1 MLWLPYLLFPRWIW
15 LLHLDTASVFPHW
28 PVAVSCAVNVRL
40 PIATAEQY
48 LPEQPQ
54 DVWTGRLPTDLG
66 VWQRQDRPRCGLAQ
80 SPRGFLSF
88 SKVGTSYK
96 YPLRSH
102 VMGPEWGGQGPQYVG
117 KVLEKCFTSQPSVLP
132 VATPPVQE
140 QAGVGSKGPAG
151 DAVRTCL
158 FWWAF
163 SYWTCL
169 TNPSRVW
176 YLTIASGQQCRP

>member
-40 PIATAEQY
+40 PIAIAEQY

-102 VMGPEWGGQGPQYVG
+102 VMGPEWGGQGPG
-117 KVLEKCFTSQPSVLP
+117 EVLHFSAQRPASGHPTC
-132 VATPPVQE
+132 
-140 QAGVGSKGPAG
+140 AGAGRCWQQGPAG

-169 TNPSRVW
+169 TNSSRMW
-176 YLTIASGQQCRP
+176 HLTIASGQQCRP